1 MTAPTIARWPAVLA
15 CALLARAAHADFGDI
30 LQPYA
35 NASASIQY
43 YAPMGQSFTAVSADF
58 TTFGF
63 RIEACN
69 PSYPNNPLTYS
80 LYAGET
86 ASGTPLATRQVS
98 LPDGDNYVDADF
110 SGVSLV
116 PGQKYTMVL
125 TAQSARGCVRLNG
138 YLDNMP
144 PANDYLGGSML
155 WEGTFYSGGDL
166 TFRLIA
172 SPKADVQVSALG
184 VSADPVL
191 TGSTV
196 TFQGSVFND
205 GPGKATAVQAT
216 LSLSGP
222 GALLGVG
229 SSLGSCTVNSPTTAS
244 CSLGDMNV
252 LANADV
258 GANVAT
264 TGAGTVTLSLSV
276 QGTQTDPVAGNNL
289 RSQSTRAGAGAD
301 LSVQIGAPKASLVEI
316 DYGDVL
322 AVVRNAGP
330 GPVAGARVQVSVPGE
345 LYLAR
350 WSCVPSPGAN
360 CGSGGSYSVDDLV
373 GVPAGGSVTYV
384 IAGRP
389 FDYTLDGYLLL
400 GAQVGG
406 GSQVEL
412 DGGNNAATVGIPLSL
427 FRGDF
432 DPP

>member
-1 MTAPTIARWPAVLA
+1 MTAPTIARWLAVLA

-138 YLDNMP
+138 YQDNML

-172 SPKADVQVSALG
+172 SPKADVGRCGRQVGRARDDEDVVGELVPDVRRDDEDGTELVEVREVDVAAPKRPRLG
-184 VSADPVL
+184 RRRHR
-191 TGSTV
+191 
-196 TFQGSVFND
+196 
-205 GPGKATAVQAT
+205 
-216 LSLSGP
+216 
-222 GALLGVG
+222 
-229 SSLGSCTVNSPTTAS
+229 
-244 CSLGDMNV
+244 
-252 LANADV
+252 LA
-258 GANVAT
+258 
-264 TGAGTVTLSLSV
+264 
-276 QGTQTDPVAGNNL
+276 
-289 RSQSTRAGAGAD
+289 RRARGAGA
-301 LSVQIGAPKASLVEI
+301 SSYETRRAASE
-316 DYGDVL
+316 
-322 AVVRNAGP
+322 
-330 GPVAGARVQVSVPGE
+330 
-345 LYLAR
+345 
-350 WSCVPSPGAN
+350 
-360 CGSGGSYSVDDLV
+360 
-373 GVPAGGSVTYV
+373 
-384 IAGRP
+384 RP
-389 FDYTLDGYLLL
+389 RES
-400 GAQVGG
+400 A
-406 GSQVEL
+406 S
-412 DGGNNAATVGIPLSL
+412 S
-427 FRGDF
+427 
-432 DPP
+432 

>member
-1 MTAPTIARWPAVLA
+1 MTAPTIARWLAVLA

-43 YAPMGQSFTAVSADF
+43 YAPMGQSFTAVSANL

-69 PSYPNNPLTYS
+69 ASYPNNPLTYS

-86 ASGTPLATRQVS
+86 ASGTPLATRQVT

-125 TAQSARGCVRLNG
+125 TAQSMRGCVRLNG
-138 YLDNMP
+138 NQSDTP
-144 PANDYLGGSML
+144 PANDYPDGRLL
-155 WEGTFYSGGDL
+155 WGGTFYSGGDL
-166 TFRLIA
+166 TFRLVA
-172 SPKADVQVSALG
+172 LPKADVQVSALG

-196 TFQGSVFND
+196 TFQGAVFND

-222 GALLGVG
+222 GTLLGVG
-229 SSLGSCTVNSPTTAS
+229 SSLGSCTVNSPISAS
-244 CSLGDMNV
+244 CSLGDMNA
-252 LANADV
+252 LANADI

-264 TGAGTVTLSLSV
+264 TGAGTVTLSLSA

-289 RSQSTRAGAGAD
+289 RSQSTRAGPGAD
-301 LSVQIGAPKASLVEI
+301 LSLQIGAPKASVV
-316 DYGDVL
+316 DVAYADVL
-322 AVVRNAGP
+322 TVVANAGP

-350 WSCVPSPGAN
+350 WSCVPSAGAS

-389 FDYTLDGYLLL
+389 FDYNLDGYLLL